1 MQDVTEK
8 AFKIYWT
15 ILRHVPSATIYSYLF
30 AVLHLHQVLI
40 WSSTV
45 EPLLHHLHVV
55 LASHI
60 LSTTHF
66 IGRTAV
72 TAHRL
77 HPLKS
82 DWLYP
87 FSHGWIDITPTTCPW
102 HVPAQRQ
109 FALILF
115 PPWSRLKSTPLMID
129 KWINTLGL
137 IWPHF
142 VNIFKIHPVQ
152 FTRDVGKGSLYSTVV
167 SLGLNE
173 LRTSLPYLKQ
183 G

>member
-1 MQDVTEK
+1 MCMFPLLCV
-8 AFKIYWT
+8 
-15 ILRHVPSATIYSYLF
+15 SYSYLF

>member
-1 MQDVTEK
+1 MMFWKYPSREFQD
-8 AFKIYWT
+8 F
-15 ILRHVPSATIYSYLF
+15 
-30 AVLHLHQVLI
+30 VLI